1 MHKGILSFWK
11 ANSETAA
18 EKGKEKPVTSV
29 PVSGTP
35 WSIVWTTDGRVFFFN
50 ATQRKSYWQ
59 IPIELEKNKKVR
71 EMLDP
76 SERKPG

>member
-1 MHKGILSFWK
+1 M
-11 ANSETAA
+11 
-18 EKGKEKPVTSV
+18 V
-29 PVSGTP
+29 GTP
-35 WSIVWTTDGRVFFFN
+35 WSLVWTSDGRVFFFN

-76 SERKPG
+76 SERKAGWIVYSTFIDFIIAFIRKEAR

>member
-1 MHKGILSFWK
+1 M
-11 ANSETAA
+11 
-18 EKGKEKPVTSV
+18 TSV

-35 WSIVWTTDGRVFFFN
+35 WSIVWTSDGRVFFFN